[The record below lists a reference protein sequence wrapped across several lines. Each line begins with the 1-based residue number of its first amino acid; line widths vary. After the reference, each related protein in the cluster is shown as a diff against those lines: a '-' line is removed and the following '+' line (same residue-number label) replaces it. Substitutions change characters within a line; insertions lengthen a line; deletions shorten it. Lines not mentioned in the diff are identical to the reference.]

1 MKRLVTMLLA
11 VFFLV
16 GCQGQEK
23 KEIEREEKTELEEQ
37 PKGSWKVNREFDEA
51 GNLIRYDS
59 VYSWSSTDDME
70 DLMNMD
76 RDSMFQ
82 SFRSRFSRSFS
93 GMEDAMSESPFA
105 QDSLFMK
112 RFFADDFFQS
122 EFGQDFM
129 DLDSIHRRMEAMQKR
144 FLEHYN
150 SEFEKTKEKGNRKL

>member
-1 MKRLVTMLLA
+1 MKRMVTMFLA
-11 VFFLV
+11 VFFLI

-23 KEIEREEKTELEEQ
+23 KEIEQEEKTELEEQ

-59 VYSWSSTDDME
+59 IYSWSSTDDMN
-70 DLMNMD
+70 DLMSMD
-76 RDSMFQ
+76 RDSIFQ

-93 GMEDAMSESPFA
+93 GMEDFMGESPFA

-112 RFFADDFFQS
+112 RFFADDFFES

-129 DLDSIHRRMEAMQKR
+129 DLDSIQRRMEAMQKR
-144 FLEHYN
+144 FLERYH
-150 SEFEKTKEKGNRKL
+150 SGFEEPGEEN